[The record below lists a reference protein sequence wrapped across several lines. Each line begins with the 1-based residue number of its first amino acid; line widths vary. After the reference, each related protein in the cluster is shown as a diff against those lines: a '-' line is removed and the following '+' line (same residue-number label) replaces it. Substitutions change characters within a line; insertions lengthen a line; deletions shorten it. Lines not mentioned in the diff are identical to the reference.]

1 MTFSGL
7 RERKTV
13 MQNSRGTEE
22 EKNMSIQ
29 KQAER
34 IGFHIVGELTR
45 CMGLEP
51 SHLYRC
57 YFDDASNK
65 YILYRGILTIVAADG
80 TVF

>member
-1 MTFSGL
+1 MMRMITG
-7 RERKTV
+7 
-13 MQNSRGTEE
+13 E
-22 EKNMSIQ
+22 EKNMSLRL
-29 KQAER
+29 QAEN

-57 YFDDASNK
+57 YYDEAKNQ

-80 TVF
+80 SVF